1 MDLREKRI
9 ILYLILIAGVV
20 SVPLMTDYLM
30 TSSSLASELSHIE
43 VISREIGK
51 VFPVRVGSWGSMDYG
66 YSAASFQSNMCY
78 LLPALLRLAGMG
90 LGNAYKWTLF
100 LYHLGTA
107 VTAYVCFTKCFE
119 KRDAGL
125 LASILYTW
133 CPYRL
138 SEIYLVGDLGEAA
151 GWMFLPLI
159 LLGIKRIFTE
169 DVEESAYKWLWVLPA
184 WGFSLILL
192 SSTVFLFGA
201 VCMTVLFLFSM
212 GRRSLRKQ
220 TLGVIGKTAAA
231 VVLVNAW
238 FLIPMLLRMR
248 DASAVG
254 ILIPQDIRG
263 RGMYFVQYLSAFP
276 WAGDGV
282 GMTENG
288 ICNAQVMSPGAAVI
302 LLVVLLLW
310 MLFTGH
316 CRQGG
321 DFGFTCRM
329 LSVSGILVF
338 FSLNFFP
345 WDLFQDRNM
354 LFSIL
359 LALMG
364 SPAKLGILACVGLI
378 YAGCQAFLWMGES
391 RTQKERHILLLIVI
405 AISLGTVQFQLGN
418 ILSASSFVRGD
429 EIQALGSLMLPVVE
443 QESVVWR
450 LSEGISAAALAG
462 CIAMWIVRRRKRV
475 KKV

>member
-1 MDLREKRI
+1 
-9 ILYLILIAGVV
+9 
-20 SVPLMTDYLM
+20 
-30 TSSSLASELSHIE
+30 
-43 VISREIGK
+43 
-51 VFPVRVGSWGSMDYG
+51 
-66 YSAASFQSNMCY
+66 
-78 LLPALLRLAGMG
+78 
-90 LGNAYKWTLF
+90 
-100 LYHLGTA
+100 
-107 VTAYVCFTKCFE
+107 
-119 KRDAGL
+119 
-125 LASILYTW
+125 
-133 CPYRL
+133 
-138 SEIYLVGDLGEAA
+138 
-151 GWMFLPLI
+151 
-159 LLGIKRIFTE
+159 
-169 DVEESAYKWLWVLPA
+169 
-184 WGFSLILL
+184 
-192 SSTVFLFGA
+192 
-201 VCMTVLFLFSM
+201 
-212 GRRSLRKQ
+212 
-220 TLGVIGKTAAA
+220 
-231 VVLVNAW
+231 
-238 FLIPMLLRMR
+238 MR

-345 WDLFQDRNM
+345 WDLFQDKNM

-405 AISLGTVQFQLGN
+405 AMSLGTAQFQLGN
-418 ILSASSFVRGD
+418 ILSAGSFVRGD

-443 QESVVWR
+443 QESVIWR
-450 LSEGISAAALAG
+450 LSEGISAVALAG